1 MNAEDALKLARRFIG
16 LPAEKRQVFLA
27 ALRKEGVDFSQ
38 FPIPRDIEAQDR
50 QALSYAQQRMWFLWH
65 LDPHSGAYNLPAA
78 VRLKGALNP
87 QALEQAF
94 ASLVERH
101 ETLRTVFRQLPDDSL
116 CQVPCEQA
124 LTIAWR
130 DLGALS
136 PEQREAEVAAEAEA
150 QAQQP
155 FDLANGPLLR
165 VRLLRLAEQEHVLLL
180 TLHHIV
186 SDGWSMTVLIDE
198 FCRFYDAHD
207 QGDQPRLAALPVQ
220 YSDYALWQRRWLE
233 AGEQQRQLDYWRAQL
248 GDEHPVLELP
258 SDHPRPVQPTYA
270 GRRHQLALDEQLVE
284 QVRVL
289 SRQQGVTLF
298 MLLLGA
304 FNIVLHRYSGQG
316 DLRIGVPVANR
327 NRNETEGLIGF
338 FVNTQVLRSQLDG
351 MTSVAEMLADI
362 KDTCMGA
369 QDHQDLPFECLVDAL
384 KLERSLSYNPL
395 FQVMYNHQPEV
406 ADVTRLTVG
415 KDLELSVIEW
425 ESRTTQFDLSL
436 DTFEQGGRLN
446 AAFTYACDLF
456 EAPTIE
462 RLARHWQSVLRA
474 MVANPAQRIGDIA
487 LLDPQEY
494 QQVVEG
500 WGRNEARYP
509 NELTVHE
516 LFEIQAARAPE
527 AVALVFEGRQLS
539 YGELNARV
547 NRLARTLVDRG
558 VGREVLVGI
567 ALERG
572 LDMVIGLLAVL
583 KAGGGYVPLDP
594 QYPADRLQCMIEDS
608 GSRLVLTQDSLLQRL
623 PLPQG
628 VQTLCLDHQEAWA
641 QSDDSDLANRA
652 LPGNLAYVMFTSGS
666 TGRPKGVGISHRAL
680 VRHAHVSLGFFE
692 LSAADRVLQFA
703 TFNFDGFVEQLY
715 PALICGASVVIR
727 GSEIW
732 DAETLYRQLVEQ
744 RISVMDLTTA
754 YWHMLAKEFATVG
767 PRDYGVLRQVHGG
780 GEAMP
785 PEGLLAWR
793 QAGLGHVRLL
803 NTYGPTEA
811 TVTATTLD
819 CDDYVQGKRLIP
831 LTLPIGSVL
840 PGRNILVLDDNGL
853 PAPVG
858 VVGEL
863 VIGGELLARGYF
875 QRPGLSAERFIPDP
889 YSGAGARLYRT
900 GDLARFNAE
909 GVIEYAGRIDH
920 QVKIRGFRIEL
931 GEIEARLLER
941 DEVADALVLA
951 VPGAHG
957 LQLVGYVVPAERDLV
972 DADPATQ
979 VALRETI
986 RSGLQAHLP
995 DYMVP
1000 AQLLLLAQFPLSPNG
1015 KLDRKALP
1023 RPDANE
1029 MQRSH
1034 VAPRTALEQRIAAI
1048 WQDVL
1053 KREQVGVTDNFFE
1066 LGGDSIM
1073 SIQVVSRARQAG
1085 LLFSPKDLF
1094 QHQTVQGLASV
1105 ARQGEEGVVIAQ
1117 GPVHGP
1123 LELLPIQCDFFA
1135 QPIVA
1140 RHHWN
1145 QALLL
1150 QPKQAL
1156 QADALRQALGSIV
1169 THHDVLR
1176 SRFLEQAGCWQAR
1189 IAAPISGDEDLLWVH
1204 EGVPL
1209 GQLVEVN
1216 AQAQASLN
1224 LAQGPLLRAVLTTLD
1239 DGSQRLL
1246 LAIHHLVVD
1255 GVSWRILLEDLQ
1267 QAYSQLLQG
1276 LPVQLPAK
1284 TSSVQAWA
1292 ERLSAWA
1299 QTQAMQDELGYWAGV
1314 LRDAPLDLPCDR
1326 PQGSLRSRH
1335 RQVVRSRLDRQATRQ
1350 LLQQAPAAYRTHV
1363 NDLLLTAL
1371 ARTLCGWTGHA
1382 DALIQLEGHGRED
1395 VFAAIDLSRSVGWF
1409 TSLFPVRLTAHDDV
1423 AASLKAIKE
1432 QLRAVPAKGL
1442 GFGVLRYLGPQPVRD
1457 TLAALPQPR
1466 VTFNYLGQFDAS
1478 FDEGALLVP
1487 AHEGAGAELSEDAPL
1502 GNWLEV
1508 EGQVYDGE
1516 LEMRWTFSSA
1526 QFDTATIDHLA
1537 ASFDEQL
1544 RALVEHCCQP
1554 GSMGIT
1560 PSDFPLA
1567 GIDQAQLDALE
1578 VPASQVEDIYPLS
1591 PMQQGMLF
1599 HSLLEQGSGEYV
1611 NQLCVDVDGLDV
1623 ERFRGAWQAA
1633 MDSHG
1638 ILRSAFVWQGGG
1650 QQLQIIHRHLPLDFT
1665 CVDWRGSGDLDGA
1678 LQALA
1683 EQDRARGFE
1692 LSRPGLLR
1700 LTLVRT
1706 GVHRH
1711 HLMFTHHHILMD
1723 GWSSS
1728 QLLGEVMQR
1737 YHGKAS
1743 ERPLGSYR
1751 DYIQWL
1757 QQRDAQSSER
1767 FWKERLAAFE
1777 APTLLARTGAEPA
1790 SSSGHELLHHDFDT
1804 AATQRLNAFAR
1815 QQKVTLNTL
1824 VQAAWLLL
1832 LQRYTGQD
1840 CVTVGTTVAGRPADL
1855 PGVENQLGLFINTL
1869 PLAASPHPQQT
1880 VAQWLHTLQD
1890 LSLAMREH
1898 EHSALFEV
1906 QGWVGHSGEA
1916 LFDNILVFENFPV
1929 SEALERGAPQG
1940 LQFGPAR
1947 HSDLTSYPLTLG
1959 VTQGER
1965 LALHY
1970 SFDLAYFSAERI
1982 RRINGHMAQLLDAL
1996 AQNPQR
2002 ALGELGMLT
2011 APEQAQVV
2019 EQWNAT
2025 VADYPLDTC
2034 VHTLI
2039 EAQARKTPDAVALV
2053 FGERQLS
2060 YRELDQ
2066 QANQLAHQLI
2076 EQGAGPDV
2084 LVGIA
2089 AQRSVEM
2096 VLGLLAVL
2104 KAGAAYV
2111 PLDPEYPRERL
2122 AYMFDDSRMALLLT
2136 QTEVLPQ
2143 LPLPAGLRALCLDR
2157 QAHLNYPLTAP
2168 QVQLEPESLA
2178 YVIYTSGS
2186 TGNPKGAGNRHK
2198 ALTNRLCWM
2207 QQAYG
2212 LDATDAVL
2220 QKTPFSF
2227 DVSVWEF
2234 FWPLMAGARLVVAA
2248 PGDHREPARLVRLIE
2263 QQGIT
2268 TLHFVPSML
2277 QVFLQDEGVSRCTS
2291 LIRIV
2296 CSGEALQ
2303 VDAQQQVFAKLPN
2316 AGLYN
2321 LYGPTEAAIDVTHW
2335 TCRDEGLDSVPIG
2348 QPIANLG
2355 TYVLADDLSPLPAGL
2370 VGELYLGGEGL
2381 ARGYH
2386 RRPGLTAE
2394 RFVASPFGNGQR
2406 LYRTGDLARQ
2416 RADGVLEYMGRI
2428 DHQVKIRG
2436 LRIEL
2441 GEIEARLLEQPEV
2454 REAAVLAVGSGA
2466 DVQLAGYVVPAA
2478 LDSADEAAQALLRDV
2493 LRARLKALL
2502 PEYMVPTYL
2511 LLLDRLPLSPNGKLE
2526 RKALP
2531 SVAPGQGRV
2540 AHRPPV
2546 DETQRQLAGLWC
2558 EVLGV
2563 PEVGLDDDF
2572 FELGG
2577 HSLQVVMLLSRI
2589 RNAFGIE
2596 LPIKA
2601 FQGLRKLVD
2610 LADYL
2615 EGAAAGQASTDEL
2628 DLIFDALDE
2637 LEENNAQA

>member
-16 LPAEKRQVFLA
+16 LPVEKRQVFLA

-38 FPIPRDIEAQDR
+38 FPIPCDVPAEDR
-50 QALSYAQQRMWFLWH
+50 QALSFAQQRMWFLWH

-78 VRLKGALNP
+78 VRLKGVLNR

-101 ETLRTVFRQLPDDSL
+101 ETLRTVFRQMPDDSL

-124 LTIAWR
+124 LSIAWR
-130 DLGALS
+130 DLGQWS

-150 QAQQP
+150 QALQP
-155 FDLANGPLLR
+155 FDLAQGPLLR
-165 VRLLRLAEQEHVLLL
+165 VRLLRLDEQEHVLLL

-186 SDGWSMTVLIDE
+186 SDGWSMSVLIDE

-207 QGDQPRLAALPVQ
+207 QGIQPQLAALQVQ

-233 AGEQQRQLDYWRAQL
+233 AGEQQRQLDYWKAQL

-258 SDHPRPVQPTYA
+258 TDHPRPVQPTYQ
-270 GRRHQLALDEQLVE
+270 GRRHELTLDAQWVE
-284 QVRVL
+284 QARAL
-289 SRQQGVTLF
+289 ARQQGVTLF

-316 DLRIGVPVANR
+316 DLRIGVPIANR
-327 NRNETEGLIGF
+327 NRNEVEGLIGF
-338 FVNTQVLRSQLDG
+338 FVNTQVLRTRLDG
-351 MTSVAEMLADI
+351 MTTVAELLAQI
-362 KDTCMGA
+362 KAASMGA

-406 ADVTRLTVG
+406 ADVTRLNVG
-415 KDLELSVIEW
+415 QGLELSVIEW

-436 DTFEQGGRLN
+436 DTYEQGGRLN

-456 EAPTIE
+456 QAATIE
-462 RLARHWQSVLRA
+462 RFARHWLRVLQA
-474 MVANPAQRIGDIA
+474 MVGNPGQRIGEIA
-487 LLDPQEY
+487 LLDEQEHR
-494 QQVVEG
+494 QVVEG

-516 LFEIQAARAPE
+516 LFQAQAARAPD
-527 AVALVFEGRQLS
+527 AVALIFEGRRLT
-539 YGELNARV
+539 YGELNAQV
-547 NRLARTLVDRG
+547 NRLARTLVERG

-572 LDMVIGLLAVL
+572 LDMVVGLLAVL

-608 GSRLVLTQDSLLQRL
+608 GSRLILTQDSLLQRL

-628 VQTLCLDHQEAWA
+628 VQTLCLDHDQAWA
-641 QSDDSDLANRA
+641 HDDDSDLPNLA
-652 LPGNLAYVMFTSGS
+652 LADNLAYVMFTSGS

-680 VRHAHVSLGFFE
+680 VRHAHVSLGFFN

-732 DAETLYRQLVEQ
+732 DSETLYRQLIEQ

-754 YWHMLAKEFATVG
+754 YWHMLAKEFAAVG

-819 CDDYVQGKRLIP
+819 CDDYVSGQRPIP
-831 LTLPIGSVL
+831 LTLPIGTVL

-889 YSGAGARLYRT
+889 YGGCGARLYRT

-941 DEVADALVLA
+941 AEVADALVLA
-951 VPGAHG
+951 LPGANG
-957 LQLVGYVVPAERDLV
+957 LQLVGYVVPTDRALV
-972 DADPATQ
+972 DAGPAPQ
-979 VALRETI
+979 AALRETI
-986 RSGLQAHLP
+986 RIGLQEQLP

-1000 AQLLLLAQFPLSPNG
+1000 TQVLLLAQLPLSPNG

-1023 RPDANE
+1023 RPDTR
-1029 MQRSH
+1029 QLQHDH
-1034 VAPRTALEQRIAAI
+1034 VAPRTALEQQIAGI

-1053 KREQVGVTDNFFE
+1053 KREQVGITDNFFE

-1073 SIQVVSRARQAG
+1073 SIQVVSRARQGG
-1085 LLFSPKDLF
+1085 LLFTPKDLF

-1105 ARQGEEGVVIAQ
+1105 ARRGEACAVVDQ

-1123 LELLPIQCDFFA
+1123 LGLLPIQSDFFA
-1135 QPIVA
+1135 QAIPA

-1156 QADALRQALGSIV
+1156 QAGALRQALGAIV
-1169 THHDVLR
+1169 NHHDALR
-1176 SRFLEQAGCWQAR
+1176 SRFVAQDGRWQAQ
-1189 IAAPISGDEDLLWVH
+1189 IAEPSACADDLLWCR
-1204 EGVPL
+1204 EGLSVEQL
-1209 GQLVEVN
+1209 GEVN
-1216 AQAQASLN
+1216 SQAQASLN
-1224 LAQGPLLRAVLTTLD
+1224 LAQGPMLRAVLATLN

-1267 QAYSQLLQG
+1267 QAYTQLIQG
-1276 LPVQLPAK
+1276 RSPQLPAK
-1284 TSSVQAWA
+1284 TSSLQTWA
-1292 ERLSAWA
+1292 ERLHALA
-1299 QTQAMQDELGYWAGV
+1299 QAPAMQETLGYWTDLLSDV
-1314 LRDAPLDLPCDR
+1314 PLDLPCDR
-1326 PQGSLRSRH
+1326 PQGSVQSRH
-1335 RQVVRSRLDRQATRQ
+1335 RQVVRSRLDREGTRQ
-1350 LLQQAPAAYRTHV
+1350 LLQQAPAAYRTQV

-1371 ARTLCGWTGHA
+1371 ARTLRGWTGQS
-1382 DALIQLEGHGRED
+1382 DVLIQLEGHGRED
-1395 VFAAIDLSRSVGWF
+1395 LFNDVDLSRTVGWF
-1409 TSLFPVRLTAHDDV
+1409 TSLFPLRLTAHEDLGTC
-1423 AASLKAIKE
+1423 LKGIKE
-1432 QLRAVPAKGL
+1432 QLRGVPAKGL
-1442 GFGVLRYLGPQPVRD
+1442 GFGVLRYLGAQPGCDV
-1457 TLAALPQPR
+1457 LATLPQPR

-1478 FDEGALLVP
+1478 FDADALLLP
-1487 AHEGAGAELSEDAPL
+1487 ARESAGAELSEDAPL

-1516 LEMRWTFSSA
+1516 LEMRWTFSGE
-1526 QFDTATIDHLA
+1526 QFDTATIDRVA
-1537 ASFDEQL
+1537 ADFDRQL
-1544 RALVEHCCQP
+1544 RAVVEHCCQP
-1554 GSMGIT
+1554 EVMGLT

-1567 GIDQAQLDALE
+1567 NIDQAQLDALP
-1578 VPASQVEDIYPLS
+1578 VPASQIEDIYPLS

-1599 HSLLEQGSGEYV
+1599 HSLLQQGSGEYI
-1611 NQLCVDVDGLDV
+1611 NQLCVDVDGLEV
-1623 ERFRGAWQAA
+1623 ERFRAAWQAA
-1633 MDSHG
+1633 MDSHD
-1638 ILRSAFVWQGGG
+1638 ILRSAFAWQGAG
-1650 QQLQIIHRHLPLDFT
+1650 QQLQIIHRQLPLDFNRL
-1665 CVDWRGSGDLDGA
+1665 DWRGRDDLAAA
-1678 LQALA
+1678 LQVLA
-1683 EQDRARGFE
+1683 EQDRARGFD
-1692 LSRPGLLR
+1692 LSCPGLLR

-1706 GVHRH
+1706 GEHSH

-1737 YHGKAS
+1737 YHGQAS
-1743 ERPLGSYR
+1743 ERPVGRYR

-1757 QQRDAQSSER
+1757 QQRDARSSER

-1777 APTLLARTGAEPA
+1777 APTLLAKAGDEPA
-1790 SSSGHELLHHDFDT
+1790 SGSGHALFHHDFDT
-1804 AATQRLNAFAR
+1804 VATQRLNAFAR

-1855 PGVENQLGLFINTL
+1855 PGVERQLGLFINTL
-1869 PLAASPHPQQT
+1869 PLAASPRAQQT
-1880 VAQWLHTLQD
+1880 VAQWLRGLQD

-1929 SEALERGAPQG
+1929 SEALEHGAPQG
-1940 LQFGPAR
+1940 LRFGPAR

-1959 VTQGER
+1959 VTLGER

-1970 SFDLAYFSAERI
+1970 SFDLAHFTAQRI
-1982 RRINGHMAQLLDAL
+1982 RRINDHMAQLLVAL
-1996 AQNPQR
+1996 AQDAQR
-2002 ALGELGMLT
+2002 TLGELDML
-2011 APEQAQVV
+2011 APLEQAQVV

-2025 VADYPLDTC
+2025 FVDYPSDTC
-2034 VHTLI
+2034 VHNLI
-2039 EAQARKTPDAVALV
+2039 EAQAQNTPDAVALV
-2053 FGERQLS
+2053 FGDRQLS

-2066 QANQLAHQLI
+2066 QANQLAHRLI

-2122 AYMFDDSRMALLLT
+2122 AYMFEDSGIALLLT
-2136 QTEVLPQ
+2136 QTELLPQ
-2143 LPLPAGLRALCLDR
+2143 LPLPAGLPTLCLD
-2157 QAHLNYPLTAP
+2157 QQGHLGYPLMAP
-2168 QVQLEPESLA
+2168 QVQPQPENLA

-2186 TGNPKGAGNRHK
+2186 TGKPKGAGNRHK
-2198 ALTNRLCWM
+2198 ALSNRLCWM

-2234 FWPLMAGARLVVAA
+2234 FWPLMVGARLVVAA

-2291 LIRIV
+2291 LSRIV

-2316 AGLYN
+2316 AALYN

-2348 QPIANLG
+2348 QPIANLSV
-2355 TYVLADDLSPLPAGL
+2355 YVLADDLSPLPAGL

-2394 RFVASPFGNGQR
+2394 RFVASPFGTGQR

-2416 RADGVLEYMGRI
+2416 RADGVIEYRGRI

-2441 GEIEARLLEQPEV
+2441 GEIEARLLEQDEV

-2466 DVQLAGYVVPAA
+2466 DTQLAAYVVAHQP
-2478 LDSADEAAQALLRDV
+2478 DSPQLGEQLK
-2493 LRARLKALL
+2493 ARLRSLL
-2502 PEYMVPTYL
+2502 PDYMVPTYL
-2511 LLLDRLPLSPNGKLE
+2511 VLLTSLPLSPNGKLD

-2531 SVAPGQGRV
+2531 AVDAAPTCARFRAPQT
-2540 AHRPPV
+2540 
-2546 DETQRQLAGLWC
+2546 ELERQLALIWQ
-2558 EVLGV
+2558 EVLGL
-2563 PEVGLDDDF
+2563 ERVGLDDDF
-2572 FELGG
+2572 FALGG
-2577 HSLQVVMLLSRI
+2577 HSLQAVMLLSRI
-2589 RNAFGIE
+2589 RGAFGVE
-2596 LPIKA
+2596 LPVKEFYELRQLGQLA
-2601 FQGLRKLVD
+2601 THLQGD
-2610 LADYL
+2610 
-2615 EGAAAGQASTDEL
+2615 AGQAADEL
-2628 DLIFDALDE
+2628 DLIFGALDE
-2637 LEENNAQA
+2637 LEESNA